1 MSHVHD
7 PGILA
12 RLRRASGHLATVV
25 RMVEEGRD
33 CLAVA
38 QQLQAVIKAAEKVK
52 AMVIHD
58 HLENHLDAAAVAT
71 PEARRLLDEFRE
83 ISKYL

>member
-7 PGILA
+7 PDILA

-33 CLAVA
+33 CLAIA
-38 QQLQAVIKAAEKVK
+38 QQLQAVIKATEKVK
-52 AMVIHD
+52 TMVIHD
-58 HLENHLDAAAVAT
+58 HMENHLGAAATTT